1 MNSVCLTR
9 NSDKNI
15 MLDEIAYDIRGTQ
28 QKYYVDME
36 VIMITKWG
44 KFPTPSIQKENFK
57 SKMVPSMILAAA

>member
-1 MNSVCLTR
+1 
-9 NSDKNI
+9 
-15 MLDEIAYDIRGTQ
+15 MLHEIAYDIRGTQ

-57 SKMVPSMILAAA
+57 SKMVPSMILAAAWLIGYVEVIFLI